1 MSRAGAARVGA
12 TKGGVRKAGAVPTRE
27 RILRAA
33 IRLFQQRGYHGTGL
47 SEILADAEAPKGSL
61 YHHFPLGKA
70 QLGVAA
76 IDSVAADYEAL
87 VAKRRARGVSAANI
101 VRGLAA
107 AQSQWLKD
115 TQWREGGLFSVLAQ
129 GFLPDAPEVHRALAR
144 VYQQR
149 REMLERALREDSARD
164 VVGLAALAL
173 AALDGGMI
181 HAAAVRDTKPLLM
194 AADRVARAIEL
205 G

>member
-1 MSRAGAARVGA
+1 VSEL
-12 TKGGVRKAGAVPTRE
+12 PTRE

-47 SEILADAEAPKGSL
+47 SEILSEADAPKGSL
-61 YHHFPLGKA
+61 YHHFPRGKA

-76 IDSVAADYEAL
+76 IESVAADYEAL
-87 VAKRRARGVSAANI
+87 FARRRARGKRAAEI

-107 AQSQWLKD
+107 GQAKWLKD

-129 GFLPDAPEVHRALAR
+129 GFAPDAPEVQRALAR
-144 VYQQR
+144 VYERR
-149 REMLERALREDSARD
+149 RELLEGALREDGVKDAA
-164 VVGLAALAL
+164 GLAALAL

-181 HAAAVRDTKPLLM
+181 QAEAVRNTEPLLT
-194 AADRVARAIEL
+194 AADRAAQFIDATRS
-205 G
+205 